1 MGQGRGA
8 RGEGRGA
15 KGQGRR
21 LAAVDAAFIRR
32 GKRHAEQV
40 APAEQVACLLYWFLG
55 HAVWLPG
62 DCAVAI
68 VSVVRT
74 GMARSSLEC
83 WLFILSAV
91 AWPEVG
97 VRSAS

>member
-1 MGQGRGA
+1 MNNQAIPVRTTLTIATAQSSESYTACPKILYRGT
-8 RGEGRGA
+8 
-15 KGQGRR
+15 
-21 LAAVDAAFIRR
+21 V
-32 GKRHAEQV
+32 V
-40 APAEQVACLLYWFLG
+40 ASAEQVACLLYWFLG

>member
-1 MGQGRGA
+1 MA
-8 RGEGRGA
+8 S
-15 KGQGRR
+15 
-21 LAAVDAAFIRR
+21 
-32 GKRHAEQV
+32 
-40 APAEQVACLLYWFLG
+40 AEQVACLLYWFLG

-62 DCAVAI
+62 DYAVAI

-91 AWPEVG
+91 ACGQRWASGRRQECEPTQAAARRLWGKVASTTG
-97 VRSAS
+97 V